1 MTGSAHDMTVTA
13 PREFLSTRPD
23 LFRWALCAF
32 IVVLAHGA
40 AAFALIQREDE
51 SDLEGGSPVALIE
64 LAPIPVAP
72 SSTETDLAPGPPAPD
87 AEQIDRI
94 EASEKPRL
102 DPPPVHEKVQDPD
115 AADPAPVMAEKQP
128 QEAEE
133 QPQVEASVAA
143 APPAAAETA
152 VLPAAPAVGRAT
164 RKPSAADLHWQ
175 RSLVAHLER
184 AKRYPRQAW
193 GQSGV
198 ARLAFSI
205 DRQGRLLE
213 SRIVRSSGS
222 AILDSETLAM
232 IKRAE
237 PFPPP
242 PQDVAEDRLSFV
254 VPIRYAS
261 SLWR

>member
-1 MTGSAHDMTVTA
+1 MMGSAHDMTAAA
-13 PREFLSTRPD
+13 PRVFLSTRPE

-32 IVVLAHGA
+32 IVVLAHGV
-40 AAFALIQREDE
+40 AAFALLQPEEE
-51 SDLEGGSPVALIE
+51 SDMEGGSPVALIE
-64 LAPIPVAP
+64 LAQIPVAP
-72 SSTETDLAPGPPAPD
+72 SSTETNLAPGPPAPD

-102 DPPPVHEKVQDPD
+102 YPSPVQEKVQDPD

-143 APPAAAETA
+143 APPSSAETA
-152 VLPAAPAVGRAT
+152 VRAAAPAVGRET
-164 RKPSAADLHWQ
+164 RRPSAEDLHWQ

-184 AKRYPRQAW
+184 SKRYPDRAR
-193 GQSGV
+193 GLSGV

-205 DRQGRLLE
+205 DRQGRLLG

-222 AILDSETLAM
+222 PVLDSETLAM
-232 IKRAE
+232 VRRAE

-242 PQDVAEDRLSFV
+242 PPDVPEDQLSFV